1 MSLSAGPS
9 HAASTPSR
17 FACRGETDVP
27 SDVVRRSSGW
37 TPLTSLVATTSVA
50 TVIALGE
57 NSLVV
62 LRLESLYHLYVICLI
77 TKYISY

>member
-1 MSLSAGPS
+1 
-9 HAASTPSR
+9 
-17 FACRGETDVP
+17 
-27 SDVVRRSSGW
+27 
-37 TPLTSLVATTSVA
+37 LTSLVATTSVA